1 MNVYF
6 DIETI
11 PCQDEAL
18 IASLVDDMA
27 DELKQAL
34 ESVKAPGNYKDEA
47 KIAEYCAN
55 AREKLVQDHK
65 ANVQKAIE
73 RTSFDGG
80 MGQVCVIGWAFGD
93 ESPRAKAVETLGRAH
108 EAQLLTQFFDSLNDH
123 RVLGDSFCF
132 IGHNSNAFDIPFL
145 WKRAIILGVKPPP
158 LFPCDP
164 KPWGDGTFDTMLAW
178 NGAKAAPG
186 GSMDRIC
193 RLLGIPDKDGM
204 DGSMVW
210 PMVKAGEII
219 KVAEYCKGDVSRTRE
234 MHRRMTF
241 ATAVR
246 ELEPA

>member
-18 IASLVDDMA
+18 IASLTADMA
-27 DELKQAL
+27 DELTQAL
-34 ESVKAPGNYKDEA
+34 SEVKAPGNYKDEA
-47 KIAEYCAN
+47 KIAEYCVT
-55 AREKLVQDHK
+55 AREKLVAEHK

-93 ESPRAKAVETLGRAH
+93 EGPRAKAVESLGSAH
-108 EAQLLTQFFDSLNDH
+108 EAALLQLFFDSLNEH
-123 RVLGDSFCF
+123 HVLGDSFCF

-145 WKRAIILGVKPPP
+145 WKRAIILGVKPPT
-158 LFPCDP
+158 LFPRDP

-178 NGAKAAPG
+178 NGTKAVPG

-193 RLLGIPDKDGM
+193 RLLGITGKGDM

-210 PMVKAGEII
+210 PMVQAGEIV
-219 KVAEYCKGDVSRTRE
+219 KVAEYCKGDVARTRE

-241 ATAVR
+241 ATAG
-246 ELEPA
+246 ELEVA